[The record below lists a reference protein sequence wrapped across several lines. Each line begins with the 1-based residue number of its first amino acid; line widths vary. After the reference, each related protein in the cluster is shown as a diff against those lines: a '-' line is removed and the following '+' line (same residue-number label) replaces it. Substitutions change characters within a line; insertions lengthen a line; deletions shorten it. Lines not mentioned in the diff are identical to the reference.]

1 LNKLPGVS
9 GTLYITIT
17 NDINHNFAFIPE
29 LDIGIRE
36 DTNTGIFIYNLFTK
50 GTDKIHCRYEAP
62 REEPREAHGYLALD
76 YDGYM
81 VALSVNSNLVILWEN
96 VKVSQIQH
104 QERGGWERERM
115 EG

>member
-1 LNKLPGVS
+1 MFFLN
-9 GTLYITIT
+9 
-17 NDINHNFAFIPE
+17 
-29 LDIGIRE
+29 
-36 DTNTGIFIYNLFTK
+36 NLFTK

-81 VALSVNSNLVILWEN
+81 VALSVNLNLVILWEN
-96 VKVSQIQH
+96 VKLSQIQH